1 MELRKVK
8 VYDKHKYTSHTK
20 IHLVLLDLLSP
31 ENYSTTIEVD
41 YRAAQICKNSDDKHL
56 YLFVSRHKNPSDNE
70 HHLQMAT
77 HIYLFIFF
85 SLMTPNCTE
94 MPQGWSV
101 K

>member
-56 YLFVSRHKNPSDNE
+56 YLFVSHDTKILPIMSTTSKWQPIFI
-70 HHLQMAT
+70 HL
-77 HIYLFIFF
+77 FF
-85 SLMTPNCTE
+85 S
-94 MPQGWSV
+94 V
-101 K
+101 